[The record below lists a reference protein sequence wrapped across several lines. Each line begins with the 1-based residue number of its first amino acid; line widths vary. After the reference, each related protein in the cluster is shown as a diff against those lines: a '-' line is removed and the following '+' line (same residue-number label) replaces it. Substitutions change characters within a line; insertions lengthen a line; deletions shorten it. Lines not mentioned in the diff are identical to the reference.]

1 MPHGH
6 PPRCSQ
12 RRRWLFSHVPT
23 DCLLRTTY
31 LRPLAPHLHYIF
43 FPFEEGPNHHGGL
56 CPPVF
61 LHGVLSRRTDGHSCT
76 KPIRPRAKFCKCK
89 LRKPSLLVNYLH
101 YVLASCLRPVLV
113 RASNRLRREPRYLQ
127 RNPKSVWHC
136 SRRWRWRR
144 QGNRRRDLGCIT
156 EAQETRTHLLVV
168 EADQLPQ
175 PKTSICKFRHT
186 KMYVAFAPTS
196 DFFHFAHFPQ

>member
-1 MPHGH
+1 MFSTKALALLPRSNGLPATYYL
-6 PPRCSQ
+6 PPAPRPTPS
-12 RRRWLFSHVPT
+12 LHVM
-23 DCLLRTTY
+23 RTSCG
-31 LRPLAPHLHYIF
+31 LIF

-61 LHGVLSRRTDGHSCT
+61 LHGVPSRRTDGHSCT

-136 SRRWRWRR
+136 SRRWRR

-168 EADQLPQ
+168 
-175 PKTSICKFRHT
+175 
-186 KMYVAFAPTS
+186 
-196 DFFHFAHFPQ
+196 